1 VNAESTL
8 ASIANKITLCKNC
21 ELSRTRKN
29 AVPGSGPFDAN
40 IMLIG
45 EGPGFHEDNQGL
57 PFVGASGKFLTQLL
71 NDGGVPRESVF
82 ITNVVKCRPPE
93 NRDPQPKELQACS
106 VFLEEQITA
115 INPMIIVTL
124 GRFSMARYFEKARI
138 GTIHGQAKLHNGR
151 LIVPMYHPAAA
162 LHQPKLR
169 SVIMEDFSRLKGMI
183 DKEKERILA
192 LTDKT
197 NTESDGSQPSL
208 F

>member
-1 VNAESTL
+1 MTAETTL
-8 ASIANKITLCKNC
+8 TAIANKISACKNC

-29 AVPGSGPFDAN
+29 AVPGSGPFDAE

-45 EGPGFHEDNQGL
+45 EGPGFHEDKQGL

-71 NDGGVPRESVF
+71 NDGGVPRETVF

-93 NRDPQPKELQACS
+93 NRDPQPNELQACS
-106 VFLEEQITA
+106 KFLEEQIEA

-124 GRFSMARYFEKARI
+124 GRFSMARYFDNVRI
-138 GTIHGQAKLHNGR
+138 SNIHGQAKSFNGR
-151 LIVPMYHPAAA
+151 LIVPMSHPAAA

-183 DKEKERILA
+183 IMEKERIS
-192 LTDKT
+192 TQNDNQ
-197 NTESDGSQPSL
+197 NTESDASQLSL